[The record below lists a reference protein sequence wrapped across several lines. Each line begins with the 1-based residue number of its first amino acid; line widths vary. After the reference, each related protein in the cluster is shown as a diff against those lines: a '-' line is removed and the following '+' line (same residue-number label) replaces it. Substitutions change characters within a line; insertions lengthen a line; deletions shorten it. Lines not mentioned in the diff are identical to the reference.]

1 MPHKFENQSFV
12 GRVKWQGRKQLA
24 LEVNGEEIQLSRRMV
39 GILWLF
45 VSIPQLSRDQLWAYL
60 EKIGEDAG
68 TKSASA
74 VLSRTLKSLKDHD
87 LIVEY
92 DRKYYQ
98 TMKGRAV
105 WLAIHQHLAMPGL
118 ELLGV
123 IPKSPL

>member
-1 MPHKFENQSFV
+1 MPRKFENQSWV
-12 GRVKWQGRKQLA
+12 GRVKWQHRRQMA
-24 LEVNGEEIQLSRRMV
+24 IEINGEEIQLSRRMV

-60 EKIGEDAG
+60 EKIGEDSG

-74 VLSRTLKSLKDHD
+74 VLSRTLKSMKDRG

-92 DRKYYQ
+92 DRKFYQ

-105 WLAIHQHLAMPGL
+105 WLAIHEHLAMPGL

-123 IPKSPL
+123 IPKIPH